1 MKAARDDALNLIRH
15 WYSEDTPL
23 RCTSTTEGLGF
34 GLTGRVAELSDSVLS
49 IRGTA
54 CEAVITLD
62 GASYQY
68 HRAENIP
75 ATIQESSS
83 DTFVSALELMLRNGD
98 TFVMAEVRTARRR
111 GNSHSNS
118 IPRQSRGL

>member
-62 GASYQY
+62 GASYAY

-75 ATIQESSS
+75 AAIQESSS
-83 DTFVSALELMLRNGD
+83 DTFVSALELTLRNGD
-98 TFVMAEVRTARRR
+98 TVIMAEVRTASSP
-111 GNSHSNS
+111 GEQPH
-118 IPRQSRGL
+118 